1 MRESLLKSNGACG
14 WGMRLRFEERF
25 HRPTAIH
32 RLHPHDAAATKD
44 AVRAARDAGPTAAV
58 PRHTPP
64 TPSGMAR
71 RPPTFLQP
79 RTPATS
85 PQQNP
90 KVKRIP
96 WACGSGMRP
105 FCDTPIALFAF
116 SGRGVRK
123 GMRLRFCQCKW
134 GANLLPPLPVHFYWR
149 CCRNGWSFAAVD
161 VWAAADSAAAAR
173 ALLLCNRRHRQPRR
187 CCQCFRQYS
196 THTGPYMKTHSLGV
210 RGSRFTS
217 FVLRT

>member
-1 MRESLLKSNGACG
+1 M
-14 WGMRLRFEERF
+14 RFEERF

-105 FCDTPIALFAF
+105 FRDTPLALFAF

-123 GMRLRFCQCKW
+123 GMRLRFCAMRVGGQ
-134 GANLLPPLPVHFYWR
+134 
-149 CCRNGWSFAAVD
+149 
-161 VWAAADSAAAAR
+161 SAAAVAGPLLL
-173 ALLLCNRRHRQPRR
+173 ALLPQRLEFCCRR
-187 CCQCFRQYS
+187 CLGRRRLSGRCP
-196 THTGPYMKTHSLGV
+196 GPATLQPPSPSAPPLLSMLPAIQHSHRPLHEDAFPGRAGV
-210 RGSRFTS
+210 AIHIICLADINDSLSDR
-217 FVLRT
+217 